1 MSQAKT
7 LTATRYFGLTSENI
21 VAQAFW
27 IATFA
32 SATAIA
38 AQIEIP
44 MNPVPFTL
52 QTLFVLLSGAFLG
65 RRNGF
70 MSMSLYLIL
79 GLAGLPV
86 FSGFG
91 FGLAKL
97 AGPTGGYLLAFP
109 VASYVVGTLL
119 LQRKSRVA
127 VMLSMASGLLVIFL
141 LGTIHLDLV
150 YLHDWNAAMKSG
162 FLVFSPWDL
171 VKLLAASSVYSQYLE
186 YAKQ

>member
-1 MSQAKT
+1 MSEAKSV
-7 LTATRYFGLTSENI
+7 TAGKYFGLTSDHI
-21 VAQAFW
+21 LAQVFW
-27 IATFA
+27 ITTFA
-32 SATAIA
+32 LATAVA

-44 MNPVPFTL
+44 LKPVPFTL

-109 VASYVVGTLL
+109 IASYVVGALLSHWKSRIAVVSSMTAGLL
-119 LQRKSRVA
+119 L
-127 VMLSMASGLLVIFL
+127 IFV
-141 LGTIHLDLV
+141 LGIAHLNLV
-150 YLHDWNAAMKSG
+150 YLHDWNAAMRSG
-162 FLVFSPWDL
+162 FMIFSPWDL

-186 YAKQ
+186 YSKQ